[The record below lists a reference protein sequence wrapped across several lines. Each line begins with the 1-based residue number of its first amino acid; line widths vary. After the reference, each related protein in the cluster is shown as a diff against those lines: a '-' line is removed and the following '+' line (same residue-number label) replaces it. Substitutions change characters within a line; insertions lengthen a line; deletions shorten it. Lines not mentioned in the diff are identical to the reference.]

1 MLGGGSLTAIETEL
15 LVRVALKQVS
25 FGSVCTLLITDTGID
40 VAEESCKPVLNA
52 GITGAG

>member
-1 MLGGGSLTAIETEL
+1 MFDGGSTAIQTEL

-40 VAEESCKPVLNA
+40 LTVESCNPVLKT
-52 GITGAG
+52 GVTGAG